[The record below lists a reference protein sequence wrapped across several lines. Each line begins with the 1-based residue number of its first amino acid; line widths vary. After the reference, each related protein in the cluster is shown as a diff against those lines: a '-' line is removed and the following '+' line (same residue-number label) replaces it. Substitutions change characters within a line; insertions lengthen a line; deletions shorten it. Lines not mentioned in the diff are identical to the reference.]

1 MNFLNIFVGTS
12 QSNFAAIAIM
22 LSLLMVCLYVLF
34 INTNID
40 AGKRFMIIFF
50 ILIASIPSILLTLFE
65 ITCMVTGGTR
75 NKNPWCYWYA
85 WILVAIII
93 VYSIIVIISVFIS
106 MFTYNNASMH
116 IQESENKEIPSN
128 EEANDY
134 AKKMIEHYNN
144 ISDVKN
150 NNQEDVKPEEPKKEL
165 KPVMKEKTNPNQ
177 DKVEHP
183 YMDEQFNVMG
193 SSSLPMP
200 YEKDFSSL
208 I

>member
-1 MNFLNIFVGTS
+1 MNIFIGTT

-22 LSLLMVCLYVLF
+22 LSLIMVCLYVLF

-40 AGKRFMIIFF
+40 VGKRFMIIFF

-106 MFTYNNASMH
+106 MFTYNNAS
-116 IQESENKEIPSN
+116 IRVNESDNKEIPSN

-144 ISDVKN
+144 MNNEVNEVKI
-150 NNQEDVKPEEPKKEL
+150 EKEVEVKKE
-165 KPVMKEKTNPNQ
+165 KPKEEKHNI
-177 DKVEHP
+177 HP
-183 YMDEQFNVMG
+183 YIDENFKVMG
-193 SSSLPMP
+193 ESSLPLP
-200 YEKDFSSL
+200 YEKDFSL

>member
-1 MNFLNIFVGTS
+1 
-12 QSNFAAIAIM
+12 
-22 LSLLMVCLYVLF
+22 
-34 INTNID
+34 
-40 AGKRFMIIFF
+40 MIIFF

-106 MFTYNNASMH
+106 MFTYNNAS
-116 IQESENKEIPSN
+116 ILVNESDNKEIPSN

-144 ISDVKN
+144 MNNEANEVKI
-150 NNQEDVKPEEPKKEL
+150 EVKKE
-165 KPVMKEKTNPNQ
+165 KPKEEKPKEEKHNI
-177 DKVEHP
+177 HP
-183 YMDEQFNVMG
+183 YIDENFKVMG
-193 SSSLPMP
+193 ESSLPLP
-200 YEKDFSSL
+200 YEKDFSL

>member
-1 MNFLNIFVGTS
+1 MNIFIGTT

-22 LSLLMVCLYVLF
+22 LSLIMVCLYVLF

-40 AGKRFMIIFF
+40 VGKRFMIIFF

-106 MFTYNNASMH
+106 MFTYNNAS
-116 IQESENKEIPSN
+116 ILVNESDNKEIPSN

-144 ISDVKN
+144 MNNEANEVKI
-150 NNQEDVKPEEPKKEL
+150 EVKKE
-165 KPVMKEKTNPNQ
+165 KPKEEKPKEEKHNI
-177 DKVEHP
+177 HP
-183 YMDEQFNVMG
+183 YIDENFKVMG
-193 SSSLPMP
+193 ESSLPLP
-200 YEKDFSSL
+200 YEKDFSL